1 MPINISFPSPKPLPG
16 KKKDFPSVSARIN
29 SFGDRKAV
37 SKLPA
42 PVFLELL
49 KNPTMVPNL
58 PTREPRFA
66 RQLSKN
72 LNNRPRK
79 TRPNQRSQK
88 RRKPYLSVLDLFL
101 LGASMSFPNSKPKE
115 LGGEPLNGV
124 VRCCMWELTNSCF
137 LSVSIVFTAQACVAS
152 DGMVSNTAISH

>member
-42 PVFLELL
+42 PVFLEVL
-49 KNPTMVPNL
+49 KNPAMVPNL

-79 TRPNQRSQK
+79 TRPNHRSQK
-88 RRKPYLSVLDLFL
+88 RRNPYLSVLDLFL
-101 LGASMSFPNSKPKE
+101 LAHTSHLSNLRCAKSTRPLSKRSKPPWK
-115 LGGEPLNGV
+115 
-124 VRCCMWELTNSCF
+124 S
-137 LSVSIVFTAQACVAS
+137 
-152 DGMVSNTAISH
+152 